1 MSLRQVSGRLLA
13 VPIEKRLAFKPEEV
27 ALLLG
32 VGRNTVYG
40 MIQRGEIKAKKVG
53 RRRIVVPR
61 DEVERILK

>member
-1 MSLRQVSGRLLA
+1 LSLRQVSGRLLA